1 MTDYPL
7 LPTPEATLSNPPTGG
22 GGGGGVETPGHQ
34 RQKTRL
40 GPVFQRLHDLLQRSE
55 DPVSLQE
62 DPTGIAPER
71 ALVFEVAGPVSKFI
85 SAVANIS
92 GLDFLGMEEHEFKP
106 DRDFF
111 HIDKRNDTRGEVRKD
126 KMISGRL
133 YMTMPDVR
141 ALGELISLW
150 KRYERGEGAPRGFA
164 PLFEAFEHLKDI
176 RPWGPIDRIPEHTI
190 QHLETAFEDNEA
202 DFISMEVDLWY
213 PRSQARREAGKL
225 EFEEVLKADGGKIL
239 HQAEIPEIGYLGY
252 LVSLPESAAKSLISR
267 DEVSIVICDSV
278 MMIHP
283 QSTIA
288 FPLTT
293 EVVDSVNHVPPTN
306 IEESSPIAAIFDAVP
321 VEKHALLDGRLE
333 LDDPNDYST
342 RSLVRNRRHGTAMAS
357 LVIHGDRNRGETPLS
372 RLVYF
377 QPIMYASAD
386 SESERTAPDR
396 LLLDV
401 IYQAVLRMK
410 NGDGSE
416 GPVAQDVFIVNLSAG
431 VLARPF
437 SGHMSPWARL
447 LDYLAYEFNILFL
460 VSAGNIMDD
469 ILVTNY
475 HGPAEFEAASPEE
488 REKAILEALDQHKFE
503 RSLLSPAEGVNVV
516 TVGAWHEDAT
526 DDVSDRSSYYPY
538 ATNTNAFFPEDT
550 GPNMS
555 SALGLGHRKAIKP
568 DIFMPGGR
576 ERVQIIDHGKKGV
589 RLKPIHSGRLFGLK
603 CAAPDTGEGGDI
615 TLEGLSAQTSAATA
629 LATRASHQIYD
640 SLLDPENG
648 NLLDGVNSEFYGVI
662 VKAML
667 VHRTKWGRLGDMLD
681 DSWGPQGAGG
691 HFARR
696 DNIARLLGYGKP
708 TVDEVLTCAADRAT
722 MIGHGV
728 VSKDRRSNAYRI
740 PLPVCLS
747 GIRKP
752 RALTVSLAWFS
763 PVDPWNPAYRLAKLE
778 VAGGSSVESRFGVS
792 RFPGQPSNTAVLRGS
807 LFHARYE
814 GKKIVNFLD
823 DSTIKF
829 DVFCRNLEGHNGEPI
844 RYGLVITIEANGVLQ
859 VYDEIRAA
867 LNIQPRP

>member
-7 LPTPEATLSNPPTGG
+7 LPTPEATSSSPPRGR
-22 GGGGGVETPGHQ
+22 GGGGGVKTPGHL

-40 GPVFQRLHDLLQRSE
+40 GPVFQRLHDLLQRIE
-55 DPVSLQE
+55 DPVNLQE

-85 SAVANIS
+85 SAVANFP
-92 GLDFLGMEEHEFKP
+92 GLDFLGMEEHEIAP
-106 DRDFF
+106 DQYFH
-111 HIDKRNDTRGEVRKD
+111 HIDDRENTSEEIRKD

-141 ALGELISLW
+141 ALEELISLW
-150 KRYERGEGAPRGFA
+150 KRYEKGENAPRGLA

-176 RPWGPIDRIPEHTI
+176 RPWGPKDRIPEHTI
-190 QHLETAFEDNEA
+190 EYLEAAFEDNEA

-213 PRSQARREAGKL
+213 PRSEARREAGRL
-225 EFEEVLKADGGKIL
+225 EFEEFLKADGGEIL

-252 LVSLPESAAKSLISR
+252 LVNLPESAARNLVSR
-267 DEVSIVICDSV
+267 DEVNIVICNSI

-293 EVVDSVNHVPPTN
+293 EVVESDSHIPPTN

-321 VEKHALLDGRLE
+321 VERHTLLDGRLK
-333 LDDPNDYST
+333 LDDPDDYGSL
-342 RSLVRNRRHGTAMAS
+342 SLVRNRRHGTAMAS
-357 LVIHGDRNRGETPLS
+357 LVVHGDRNRGETPLS

-377 QPIMYASAD
+377 RPIMYASAD
-386 SESERTAPDR
+386 NETERTASDR

-401 IYQAVLRMK
+401 VYQAVLRMK
-410 NGDGSE
+410 TGGGSE
-416 GPVAQDVFIVNLSAG
+416 DPVAPDVFVVNLSAG

-469 ILVTNY
+469 ILVTDY
-475 HGPAEFEAASPEE
+475 HGPIEFEAASPEE
-488 REKAILEALDQHKFE
+488 REKAILKALDQHKVN
-503 RSLLSPAEGVNVV
+503 RSLLSPAEGMNVV

-526 DDVSDRSSYYPY
+526 DDISDRNSYYPY
-538 ATNTNAFFPEDT
+538 ATNTNALFAEDT
-550 GPNMS
+550 GPNIS

-576 ERVQIIDHGKKGV
+576 ERVRISGHGDEGLRLRPID
-589 RLKPIHSGRLFGLK
+589 SGRLFGLK
-603 CAAPDTGEGGDI
+603 CAAPDTGAGGDL

-640 SLLDPENG
+640 SLIDPENG
-648 NLLDGVNSEFYGVI
+648 NLLDSVDPEFYGVI

-667 VHRTKWGRLGDMLD
+667 VHRTKWGRLGGMLD
-681 DSWGPQGAGG
+681 ESWGPRGPGA
-691 HFARR
+691 HFVRR
-696 DNIARLLGYGKP
+696 DNIARLLGYGKAA
-708 TVDEVLTCAADRAT
+708 VDEVLECAPDRAT

-728 VSKDRRSNAYRI
+728 VSNDRRSNAYQV

-778 VAGGSSVESRFGVS
+778 VAGGSSAESRFGVS
-792 RFPGQPSNTAVLRGS
+792 RFSGQPSHTAVLRGS

-814 GKKIVNFLD
+814 GKKAVNFLD
-823 DSTIKF
+823 DSTVKF
-829 DVFCRNLEGHNGEPI
+829 DVFCRNLEGHSGEAI
-844 RYGLVITIEANGVLQ
+844 RYGLAITIEAIGVLQ

>member
-1 MTDYPL
+1 MTEYPL
-7 LPTPEATLSNPPTGG
+7 LPTPEATSSNPPKGG
-22 GGGGGVETPGHQ
+22 GGGGNGIKTPDRR

-40 GPVFQRLHDLLQRSE
+40 GPVFQRLQELLQRSE
-55 DPVSLQE
+55 DPVSFQE

-71 ALVFEVAGPVSKFI
+71 ALVFEVAGSVGNFI
-85 SAVANIS
+85 STVAKIP
-92 GLDFLGMEEHEFKP
+92 GLDLLGMEEHEFEP
-106 DRDFF
+106 DEDFH
-111 HIDKRNDTRGEVRKD
+111 HIDNRKGASGKVRKD

-141 ALGELISLW
+141 ALEELISLW
-150 KRYERGEGAPRGFA
+150 KRYQKGEAAPHGFA

-176 RPWGPIDRIPEHTI
+176 RPWGPEDRIPEHTVEY
-190 QHLETAFEDNEA
+190 LTKKFEEEEA
-202 DFISMEVDLWY
+202 NFISVEVDLWY
-213 PRSQARREAGKL
+213 PKNEARREAGKL
-225 EFEEVLKADGGKIL
+225 AFEEALKADDGEIL

-252 LVSLPESAAKSLISR
+252 LISVSESTAKKLTDR
-267 DEVSIVICDSV
+267 DEVSIVICDSI

-283 QSTIA
+283 QSAIA

-293 EVVDSVNHVPPTN
+293 EVVDSDSQVPPTN

-321 VEKHALLDGRLE
+321 VERHTLLDGRLE
-333 LDDPNDYST
+333 LDDPDDYGSN
-342 RSLVRNRRHGTAMAS
+342 SLVRNRQHGTAMAS
-357 LVIHGDRNRGETPLS
+357 LVIHGDRNRKETPLS

-377 QPIMYASAD
+377 RPIMYASAD
-386 SESERTAPDR
+386 STSERTAPDR

-401 IYQAVLRMK
+401 IYRAVLRMK
-410 NGDGSE
+410 TGDGSE
-416 GPVAQDVFIVNLSAG
+416 GPVAPDVFIVNLSAG

-437 SGHMSPWARL
+437 SGQMSPWARL
-447 LDYLAYEFNILFL
+447 LDYLAYEYNILFL

-469 ILVTNY
+469 FLVADFR
-475 HGPAEFEAASPEE
+475 GPIEFEDASPEE
-488 REKAILEALDQHKFE
+488 REAAILKALNQHKFK

-526 DDVSDRSSYYPY
+526 EDASDRNSYYPY
-538 ATNTNAFFPEDT
+538 ATNTLFPEET

-576 ERVQIIDHGKKGV
+576 ERVRINSHGEEGL
-589 RLKPIHSGRLFGLK
+589 RLKPINSGRLFGLK
-603 CAAPDTGEGGDI
+603 CAAPDTGEGGDL
-615 TLEGLSAQTSAATA
+615 TRESLSAQTSAATA

-648 NLLDGVNSEFYGVI
+648 NLLDGVDPEFHGVI

-667 VHRTKWGRLGDMLD
+667 VHRTKWGRLGRILEE
-681 DSWGPQGAGG
+681 SWGPKGPGA
-691 HFARR
+691 HYVRR
-696 DNIARLLGYGKP
+696 DNIARLLGYGMP
-708 TVDEVLTCAADRAT
+708 EVDEVLTCAPDRAT

-728 VSKDRRSNAYRI
+728 VSKHRRSNAYRV

-752 RALTVSLAWFS
+752 RTLTVSLAWFS

-778 VAGGSSVESRFGVS
+778 VSGGSSVESRLGVS
-792 RFPGQPSNTAVLRGS
+792 RFSEQPSHTAVLKGS

-814 GKKIVNFLD
+814 GKKAVTFLD
-823 DSTIKF
+823 DHTVKF
-829 DVFCRNLEGHNGEPI
+829 DVFCRNLDGHNGEPI
-844 RYGLVITIEANGVLQ
+844 RYGLAITIEANGVLQ
-859 VYDEIRAA
+859 VYDDIRAA

>member
-7 LPTPEATLSNPPTGG
+7 LPTPEATSSNPPKGSGVVGG
-22 GGGGGVETPGHQ
+22 IETPGHQ

-40 GPVFQRLHDLLQRSE
+40 GPVFQRLHDLLQRSD
-55 DPVSLQE
+55 DPVNLQE

-71 ALVFEVAGPVSKFI
+71 ALVFEVAGPAGKFI
-85 SAVANIS
+85 SAVAKIP
-92 GLDFLGMEEHEFKP
+92 GLDFLGMEECEIKP
-106 DRDFF
+106 DEDFY
-111 HIDKRNDTRGEVRKD
+111 HLDNRKTTNGKIRKD

-141 ALGELISLW
+141 ALEELISLW
-150 KRYERGEGAPRGFA
+150 RRYEKGDGAPRGFA

-190 QHLETAFEDNEA
+190 EYLETAFEDNEA
-202 DFISMEVDLWY
+202 DFISMEVDLGY
-213 PRSQARREAGKL
+213 PRSQARREAGRL
-225 EFEEVLKADGGKIL
+225 EFEEALKAGGGKVL

-252 LVSLPESAAKSLISR
+252 LVSLPESAARNLISR
-267 DEVSIVICDSV
+267 DEVSIAICDSI

-293 EVVDSVNHVPPTN
+293 EVVESDSHIPPMN

-321 VEKHALLDGRLE
+321 VERHALLDGRLE
-333 LDDPNDYST
+333 LDDPDDYGS

-357 LVIHGDRNRGETPLS
+357 LVIHGDRSRGEAPLS

-377 QPIMYASAD
+377 RPIMYASAD
-386 SESERTAPDR
+386 NESERTAPDQ

-410 NGDGSE
+410 TDNSGED
-416 GPVAQDVFIVNLSAG
+416 PVAPDVFVVNLSAG

-475 HGPAEFEAASPEE
+475 HGPMEFEAASPEE

-503 RSLLSPAEGVNVV
+503 RSLLSPAEGMNVV

-526 DDVSDRSSYYPY
+526 DDVSDRNSYYPY
-538 ATNTNAFFPEDT
+538 ATNTNALFPEDT
-550 GPNMS
+550 GPNIS

-576 ERVQIIDHGKKGV
+576 ERVRISGHGEKGL
-589 RLKPIHSGRLFGLK
+589 RLKPIDSGRLFGLK
-603 CAAPDTGEGGDI
+603 CAAPDTGAGGDL

-640 SLLDPENG
+640 SLIDPENG
-648 NLLDGVNSEFYGVI
+648 DLLDNVDPEFYGVI

-681 DSWGPQGAGG
+681 DSWAPQGAGA
-691 HFARR
+691 HFVRR

-708 TVDEVLTCAADRAT
+708 AVDEVLTCAPDRAT

-728 VSKDRRSNAYRI
+728 VSKEIRSNAYRI

-747 GIRKP
+747 GIRTP

-778 VAGGSSVESRFGVS
+778 IAGGSSAESRFGVS
-792 RFPGQPSNTAVLRGS
+792 RFSGQPSNTAVLRGS

-814 GKKIVNFLD
+814 GKKAVNFLD
-823 DSTIKF
+823 DSTVKF
-829 DVFCRNLEGHNGEPI
+829 DVFCRNLDGHNGEPI
-844 RYGLVITIEANGVLQ
+844 RYGLAITIEAIGVLQ